1 MSLNINTI
9 KLFGQITPLQRTVP
23 PLCFVHATPKFE
35 ATRINKKL
43 N

>member
-1 MSLNINTI
+1 MSLNISVV
-9 KLFGQITPLQRTVP
+9 KLSGQNTPLQRTVP
-23 PLCFVHATPKFE
+23 PLCFDNATPKFE